1 MSEQN
6 RQDGSA
12 VDRHNTAEI
21 KDDLGGACLE
31 CLLER
36 LGEQPAAAAVKPPG
50 YLYDPPVA
58 VGPCS
63 EPELIARRGLVN
75 SERSARAVAAQQ
87 PSGPATPDS
96 HSSPANAP
104 GQDAP

>member
-1 MSEQN
+1 MCEQN
-6 RQDGSA
+6 RQDGGA
-12 VDRHNTAEI
+12 VDLLDIAEI
-21 KDDLGGACLE
+21 KDDLSHTCLDR
-31 CLLER
+31 LLER